1 MKKMNIAQ
9 HKHYSGSFRVESKTA
24 ALLAAETLIKPLKVG
39 FILADNFSMLAFTSA
54 VDALVTANLVSSTE
68 LYSHLTI
75 SHKSHPVTSDLGIEI
90 PTNMTLDQVPLEGDS
105 ALDILIICGGFRSSL
120 DEHPQ
125 LSNTLRTAAKQ
136 GMVLGGIWNGAIHL
150 AHAGLLNGFSCAVHP
165 DNHAVIREH
174 FSQVKLSVNALVI
187 EDKRIS
193 CATPAS
199 ALQMMLKLIEQ
210 SQGKDLVT
218 GVRDILSCD
227 RVDENGELMLFQP
240 GDNPAFPDA
249 LRNLLEL
256 MRSNFEEPL
265 HLDELAAFVS
275 MSRRQIERMFQTYLN
290 TTPCRYYVELRITY
304 ARHLLQQ
311 SSDSITNISVACG
324 FLSTSHFCHCF
335 KKYLGISPSEARQQS
350 NG

>member
-1 MKKMNIAQ
+1 MNTVQ
-9 HKHYSGSFRVESKTA
+9 HKHYSDSFTVESKPVT
-24 ALLAAETLIKPLKVG
+24 LQTGETLKKPLKVG
-39 FILADNFSMLAFTSA
+39 FILSDNFSMLAFTAA

-68 LYSHLTI
+68 LYTHLTI
-75 SHKSHPVTSDLGIEI
+75 SDKSHLVTSDLGIEI
-90 PTNMTLDQVPLEGDS
+90 PTNMTLDQVPLEGKN
-105 ALDILIICGGFRSSL
+105 ALDILIISGGFRSSL
-120 DEHPQ
+120 DEHPP
-125 LSNTLRTAAKQ
+125 LTNLLRAAAKQ
-136 GMVLGGIWNGAIHL
+136 GIILGGIWNGAVHL
-150 AHAGLLNGFSCAVHP
+150 AHAGLLNGFGCAIHP

-174 FSQVKLSVNALVI
+174 FSQIKLSVNALVI

-227 RVDENGELMLFQP
+227 RVAENGELMLFQP
-240 GDNPAFPDA
+240 SDNPAFPEA

-275 MSRRQIERMFQTYLN
+275 MSRRQIERMFQTYLD
-290 TTPCRYYVELRITY
+290 TTPCRYYLELRITY

-335 KKYLGISPSEARQQS
+335 KKYLGVSPSEARQQS
-350 NG
+350 NN

>member
-1 MKKMNIAQ
+1 MNITQ
-9 HKHYSGSFRVESKTA
+9 YKHHADFTSEPV
-24 ALLAAETLIKPLKVG
+24 TLQMLGAPSKPLRVG
-39 FILADNFSMLAFTSA
+39 FILNDNFSMQAFTAA

-75 SHKSHPVTSDLGIEI
+75 SHTSNPVTSDLSIEVSANI
-90 PTNMTLDQVPLEGDS
+90 TLDQIPLEGED

-120 DEHPQ
+120 DEYPP
-125 LSNTLRTAAKQ
+125 LSDTLRAADKQ
-136 GMVLGGIWNGAIHL
+136 GLTLGGIWNGAIHL
-150 AHAGLLNGFSCAVHP
+150 AHAGLLNGFGCAAHP
-165 DNHAVIREH
+165 DNHAVMQEH
-174 FSQVKLSVNALVI
+174 FSQVTLSVNALVI

-210 SQGKDLVT
+210 TQGKDLVT
-218 GVRDILSCD
+218 GIREILSCD
-227 RVDENGELMLFQP
+227 RVAENGELILFQP
-240 GDNPAFPDA
+240 GDNPAFPKA

-275 MSRRQIERMFQTYLN
+275 MSRRQIERMFQTYLDS
-290 TTPCRYYVELRITY
+290 TPCRYYLELRITY
-304 ARHLLQQ
+304 ARRLLQQ
-311 SSDSITNISVACG
+311 SNDSIINISVACG

-335 KKYLGISPSEARQQS
+335 KKFFGVSPSESRQQS
-350 NG
+350 NS